1 MTHVVYCTCVEVMA
15 LPQTGQVT
23 GKALLEVFMAK

>member
-15 LPQTGQVT
+15 LPQPGQTT
-23 GKALLEVFMAK
+23 GKALVDVFMAK